1 MRVGIFSDSHGDRNA
16 LDALLEKM
24 GHIDAACFL
33 GDIASDA
40 AYLREKLAEMPHQPI
55 LYAVRG
61 NNDLASML
69 PLTHWLEFVLTLRQ
83 YPELRLKPFLSYF
96 SLSTSPPLN

>member
-40 AYLREKLAEMPHQPI
+40 AYLQRKT
-55 LYAVRG
+55 G
-61 NNDLASML
+61 
-69 PLTHWLEFVLTLRQ
+69 
-83 YPELRLKPFLSYF
+83 
-96 SLSTSPPLN
+96 